1 MKTKKKTI
9 KLRII
14 DWWQD
19 DNKANFDANPFIKL
33 LRQKYEVVYS
43 DAPDFILCGPFGN
56 KHFDYDCVKIFYT
69 GENTR
74 IDWNLYDYGIG
85 FDYMD
90 FGDKYL
96 RMPLF
101 YIYDCVNECR
111 NLNKRDKFCSY
122 LVRHS
127 GAFLW
132 EKSGGFRDRFFD
144 KLSEYKCVDSGGG
157 WRNNIGGTIDELYGK
172 NTKNMFAVK
181 RKWLENYKFNICFE
195 NSSYPGYLTEKL
207 IDAYNAGCIPIYW
220 GDTSLRIC
228 ENPPKTQTGG
238 GNRYN
243 PNDLDSIDMRIPHIS
258 PYLLEYKINPKA
270 FINAHN
276 FPNLDALVE
285 EVKRIDNDENAYN
298 AMRNEPLFLDNF
310 NPKAFYEKKVLDFF
324 DNIFSQNPSEAF
336 RRGDDNYMR
345 ESMRIIKKERLHS
358 NILNELNQTTKQL
371 NNLRNIVG
379 KYEHLS
385 KDALNIAEFCN
396 HIQQS
401 TRTIRNNLKFWRKK

>member
-1 MKTKKKTI
+1 MAI
-9 KLRII
+9 KLRVV
-14 DWWQD
+14 DWWND

-33 LRQKYEVVYS
+33 LRQKYKVVYS
-43 DAPDFILCGPFGN
+43 DTPDFILCGPFGN

-144 KLSEYKCVDSGGG
+144 KLSEYKRVDSGGK

-207 IDAYNAGCIPIYW
+207 MDAYNAGCIPIYW
-220 GDTSLRIC
+220 GDTSLRVGGNSSLTRPSRELEKSSFDRQQVLSHSDFSAQPTNLTQDTRIANNSKDSSLLDSALQNRG
-228 ENPPKTQTGG
+228 NPHNNSMGG
-238 GNRYN
+238 G
-243 PNDLDSIDMRIPHIS
+243 
-258 PYLLEYKINPKA
+258 
-270 FINAHN
+270 
-276 FPNLDALVE
+276 
-285 EVKRIDNDENAYN
+285 
-298 AMRNEPLFLDNF
+298 
-310 NPKAFYEKKVLDFF
+310 
-324 DNIFSQNPSEAF
+324 
-336 RRGDDNYMR
+336 
-345 ESMRIIKKERLHS
+345 ESL
-358 NILNELNQTTKQL
+358 
-371 NNLRNIVG
+371 
-379 KYEHLS
+379 
-385 KDALNIAEFCN
+385 
-396 HIQQS
+396 
-401 TRTIRNNLKFWRKK
+401 